1 MPQDP
6 APGHENSVVRRH
18 PDALASPRGTEDAG
32 EARLRP
38 GNHVTRRHT
47 PKLFPPE
54 QTRLLLL
61 AAPARGAHAPRRFLR
76 PCAPAAGGL
85 GGPRGASGGARRA
98 RAPPPPCATHL
109 RAAAPAWHSAARRP
123 PHLGGAGPPRAPRPR
138 RGLQLASPAR
148 EGAAA
153 GGGRAAG
160 RAGRGGPGRAGC
172 LFVCSPRSLA
182 EPSDH
187 MPRGENMGF
196 AQWRQDSGLTLT
208 AGSIY

>member
-6 APGHENSVVRRH
+6 GPRPQKLRGPQTSRRPSLAPGHRRRRRSPAETGQPRDPPPH
-18 PDALASPRGTEDAG
+18 AKAFPSRANPTSAARSPAARRACPAALPSS
-32 EARLRP
+32 LRP
-38 GNHVTRRHT
+38 G
-47 PKLFPPE
+47 
-54 QTRLLLL
+54 
-61 AAPARGAHAPRRFLR
+61 RGR
-76 PCAPAAGGL
+76 
-85 GGPRGASGGARRA
+85 PRGASGGLGRGASRA
-98 RAPPPPCATHL
+98 GAPTPCATHL

-153 GGGRAAG
+153 GGRRAAG

>member
-6 APGHENSVVRRH
+6 GPGHKNSVVRRH

-98 RAPPPPCATHL
+98 RAPPPP
-109 RAAAPAWHSAARRP
+109 APLTCARRLP
-123 PHLGGAGPPRAPRPR
+123 RGTQRRGGRRISGARVPRAPRGRVAGCSSRLRPGKAPR
-138 RGLQLASPAR
+138 
-148 EGAAA
+148 
-153 GGGRAAG
+153 RAAG
-160 RAGRGGPGRAGC
+160 ERPGAPGGEARAVRGVC
-172 LFVCSPRSLA
+172 LFVPPDPSQSPRTICRAARIWAL
-182 EPSDH
+182 PNGDK
-187 MPRGENMGF
+187 
-196 AQWRQDSGLTLT
+196 T
-208 AGSIY
+208 AA